1 MALAGYDLV
10 HDFGDAAA
18 EARAC
23 RTNCALF
30 DFSFL
35 ECAQLE
41 GPGARGVIE
50 AMTGRS
56 LVRLERGAIAYALCG
71 TPYVGRLAADW
82 TVWRTGDSSYEI
94 MSGRRENIADLLDCR
109 DPNVLVEGADLTP
122 QRSVFA
128 VQGPRTLPALSK
140 LGNVKPIEVLKYFSF
155 CQAHLADIPCTIGR
169 LGYTGEL
176 GVEIIVARQYAQALW
191 NALSVHVRPAGFVA
205 ADALRIEAGFVL
217 FRNEFRV
224 PVSPADVGLEKF
236 GWPIP
241 SPETALSLVSFRAE
255 ADHLAW
261 PWQPPGDLERPTAPG
276 TIAVTSAAV
285 SSEAGGILGLGYVL
299 AGTSSEVVLH
309 DVAGTFRNI
318 RLTPKPFYDTAK
330 RRPRA
335 PWA

>member
-1 MALAGYDLV
+1 VALAGYPLV

-23 RTNCALF
+23 RTDCALF

-35 ECAQLE
+35 ECARLE

-56 LVRLERGAIAYALCG
+56 LVSLERGAIAYALCG

-82 TVWRTGDSSYEI
+82 TVWRTEDSSYEI
-94 MSGRRENIADLLDCR
+94 MSGRRENIPDLLDCR
-109 DPNVLVEGADLTP
+109 DDLCVEGADLTP

-128 VQGPRTLPALSK
+128 VQGPRTLPVLSK
-140 LGNVKPIEVLKYFSF
+140 LGDVKQIEMLKYFTF
-155 CQAHLADIPCTIGR
+155 CQARLADIPCNIGR

-176 GVEIIVARQYAQALW
+176 GVEIIVARQWAQALW
-191 NALSVHVRPAGFVA
+191 NALSAHVRPAGFVA

-217 FRNEFRV
+217 FSNEFRV

-241 SPETALSLVSFRAE
+241 SPVAPLSLVSFRVE
-255 ADHLAW
+255 ADHLAL
-261 PWQPPGDLERPTAPG
+261 PWQPVGDLERPTARG
-276 TIAVTSAAV
+276 TIAVTSAAM
-285 SSEAGGILGLGYVL
+285 SNEAGGILGLGYVL
-299 AGTSSEVVLH
+299 AGTTTETELR
-309 DVAGTFRNI
+309 DPTGTFHNI
-318 RLTPKPFYDTAK
+318 RLAPKPFYDPAK

-335 PWA
+335 PWT